1 MCQMQTTTA
10 ADETLTAE
18 YAEWLDTLDAVA
30 NQDDG
35 GEPCETYYAVP
46 VGNDVRDWPHDFAF

>member
-1 MCQMQTTTA
+1 MCVMQTMTTA

-18 YAEWLDTLDAVA
+18 YAEWLDTIDAVA

-35 GEPCETYYAVP
+35 GQPEAGYYDAP
-46 VGNDVRDWPHDFAF
+46 EGTAWTPAAPF